1 MKPEDG
7 MRVVFVTCPPDQA
20 DKLVLTLLEERLI
33 ACGNIVPGV
42 RSHYWWEGKVCTDD
56 EAILLMETARDRVAA
71 LMTRLR
77 EIHPYTTP
85 KIVTFSVEEHA
96 EAYYSWVQAMTR
108 PPAPEPRSA

>member
-1 MKPEDG
+1 

-20 DKLVLTLLEERLI
+20 DRLVKTLLEERLI

-71 LMTRLR
+71 LMARLL
-77 EIHPYTTP
+77 EIHPYKTP
-85 KIVTFSVEEHA
+85 KIVTFAVEEHA
-96 EAYYSWVQAMTR
+96 EAYYAWVQAMTR
-108 PPAPEPRSA
+108 AEASPPHSP